1 MIKRTILITGATDG
15 LGKMLAQDLAKENF
29 RLLLHG
35 RNATKLSELQKELLQ
50 NHPNLEMET
59 YLGNFATLRN
69 VRDMASKLLQNE
81 VRLDILVNNAGIGAG
96 EPQSER
102 QLSNDHYE
110 LRFAVNYLS
119 PFLLTQLLL
128 PLIKSTAATNKD
140 LRIVNVASVG
150 QRRLDFSD
158 LMLEKSYSGVNAYS
172 QSKLAMIMSG
182 FELAK
187 ELESTGITLN
197 SLHPATLM
205 PTKITIEAFG
215 YGMASIRQGVEATKY
230 VMLSDHLNGKTGLYL
245 DGKTISRANAQA
257 YDKTARQKL
266 YQLSMELINE
276 VPATIRSKPFYKHS

>member
-1 MIKRTILITGATDG
+1 MTKRTVLITGATDG
-15 LGKMLAQDLAKENF
+15 LGKMLAQDLAEENF

-35 RNATKLSELQKELLQ
+35 RNATKLSALQKELQQ
-50 NHPNLEMET
+50 NHPNLEMTT
-59 YLGNFATLRN
+59 YLGDFADLQN
-69 VRDMASKLLQNE
+69 VRDMASRFLQNE
-81 VRLDILVNNAGIGAG
+81 ARLDILINNAGIGAG
-96 EPQSER
+96 GPQSKR

-128 PLIKSTAATNKD
+128 PLMKSTAVTNNNV
-140 LRIVNVASVG
+140 RIVNVASVG

-158 LMLEKSYSGVNAYS
+158 LMLEKNYSGVNAYS

-205 PTKITIEAFG
+205 PTKMTLEAFG

-230 VMLSDHLNGKTGLYL
+230 VALSHHLNSKTGLYL

-257 YDKTARQKL
+257 YDTTARQKL
-266 YQLSMELINE
+266 YQRSMELVNV
-276 VPATIRSKPFYKHS
+276 VPLA